1 MSVPSSLLAPRL
13 ALGETIGFFSP
24 SSPVTVTAPE
34 RFKRAKSFLQQK
46 GFVLQ
51 AGLRNKQIFID
62 LEPFKTVPTS

>member
-1 MSVPSSLLAPRL
+1 MSVPSPLLAPRL

-24 SSPVTVTAPE
+24 SSPVTVPE

-62 LEPFKTVPTS
+62 PEPFKTVPTS